1 MAPRGVGGSEAA
13 VTSEQGLSSPVLAG
27 SVAPSTAASHS
38 LTHPGR
44 GDVHHHLLEGG
55 RLLGLSLCVQR
66 DLFAKLS
73 RVGRAGSRA
82 RGGSGSGST
91 AA

>member
-1 MAPRGVGGSEAA
+1 MAPSGAGCSGAA
-13 VTSEQGLSSPVLAG
+13 AESKQGLSSPGLAG
-27 SVAPSTAASHS
+27 SVAPSAAASHS

-55 RLLGLSLCVQR
+55 RLLGLSLGVQR
-66 DLFAKLS
+66 DLLAKLS
-73 RVGRAGSRA
+73 RVRRAGSRA
-82 RGGSGSGST
+82 RSGSGSGST